1 MSSTAEETE
10 CPQCGYG
17 NALYE
22 METKSLQESL
32 FCDRCGYSWMSKPKG
47 AFRIRET
54 SETRGY
60 GVLRLTYNGRPMVLD
75 AFRSKPSQRQI
86 EEMKR
91 EFSDPSIDLSKSYL
105 TLWDEDAK
113 RLVLMSGELS
123 KE

>member
-1 MSSTAEETE
+1 MSSTGEETE

-32 FCDRCGYSWMSKPKG
+32 FCDRCGYSWMSRPKG
-47 AFRIRET
+47 ASGLRET

-60 GVLRLTYNGRPMVLD
+60 GVLCLTYDDRPPALD
-75 AFRSKPSQRQI
+75 VFRRKPSESEIQ
-86 EEMKR
+86 EMKR
-91 EFSDPSIDLSKSYL
+91 RFSDPSVDLWKSYL
-105 TLWDEDAK
+105 TLWEEDRE
-113 RLVLMSGELS
+113 RLVLVLGRLS